1 MSKQLLSLT
10 NRCIRQI
17 ISKCKEN
24 DMLRVTVNAGGCNGF
39 SYNYKFDSELSSD
52 DIVIEYKGA
61 KVVTDSTSSEF
72 LGGSVIDYHDE
83 MIRSGFIID
92 INPNVE
98 SACSCKVSFSL
109 KD

>member
-10 NRCIRQI
+10 TRCIRQI
-17 ISKCKEN
+17 ISKCKETE
-24 DMLRVTVNAGGCNGF
+24 MLRVTVDAGGCNGF
-39 SYNYKFDSELSSD
+39 TYNYTFDSILSPD
-52 DIVIEYKGA
+52 DIVIEHKGA
-61 KVVTDSTSSEF
+61 KVVTDTLSSEF
-72 LGGSVIDYHDE
+72 LNGAVIDYHDE
-83 MIRSGFIID
+83 MIRSGFIIN